1 MRLDLRLDIPLSL
14 REEHEDF
21 HARLERC
28 MHEPGTVG
36 ALGREVG
43 RLMHLHC
50 VSEEDFALPPLGLLT
65 RLARGEFT
73 SDMQEVLPLTRR
85 LKAEMPRL
93 FAEHAR
99 IEAALQKLRLAARDA
114 HLPEYEM
121 MAVAMIQ
128 HARCEEEVLYPAA
141 VVVGDL
147 VAAHLMRAA

>member
-14 REEHEDF
+14 REEHDDF

-28 MHEPGTVG
+28 MHEPGVVG
-36 ALGREVG
+36 EAGREVG

-50 VSEEDFALPPLGLLT
+50 VSEEDFALPPLGLLM

-73 SDMQEVLPLTRR
+73 SDMKEVLPLTRR
-85 LKAEMPRL
+85 LKAELPRL

-99 IEAALQKLRLAARDA
+99 IEAALKKLRIAAREA
-114 HLPEYEM
+114 HLPEYEV
-121 MAVAMIQ
+121 MAEAMIQ

-141 VVVGDL
+141 IVVGDL
-147 VAAHLMRAA
+147 IAEHFRHAA